1 MGEILAETLVF
12 IILNY
17 IGGTIRWLVALF
29 WSLIFN
35 TKRHPYKAYIQSS
48 DIFESFDD
56 NGTGCLNIII
66 GLAFIIIVIMIIK
79 AL

>member
-12 IILNY
+12 VFLNY
-17 IGGTIRWLVALF
+17 LGGTLRWLIALL
-29 WSLIFN
+29 WSLLFN
-35 TKRHPYKAYIQSS
+35 TKRQPYKEYIQSS
-48 DIFESFDD
+48 DVFESFDD

-66 GLAFIIIVIMIIK
+66 GIVFIIVVIMIIK

>member
-12 IILNY
+12 VFLNY
-17 IGGTIRWLVALF
+17 LGGTIRWFIALL
-29 WSLIFN
+29 WSLLFN
-35 TKRHPYKAYIQSS
+35 TKKHPYKDYIQSS
-48 DIFESFDD
+48 DVFESFDD

-66 GLAFIIIVIMIIK
+66 GIVFIIVVIMIIK